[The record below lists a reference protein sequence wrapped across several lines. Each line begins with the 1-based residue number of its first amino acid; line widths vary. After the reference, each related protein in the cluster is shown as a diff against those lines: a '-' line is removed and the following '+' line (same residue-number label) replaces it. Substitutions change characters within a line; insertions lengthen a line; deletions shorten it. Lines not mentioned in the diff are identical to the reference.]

1 MVNKPA
7 AVMKSRL
14 LEVNFHELL
23 GKDSLPA
30 SGYHLAAQ
38 GPRHLKVGIMKYHD
52 QRNFDSVF
60 HLYSAL
66 GVADPHSF
74 NDVVMKIFL
83 RRLPGLTS
91 CYERFSNQ
99 KIISL
104 MKHSQKGDLRPETST
119 GYGFDIKR
127 KAMADKYPDELNDW
141 LNEFDCSI
149 PVYAVAFL
157 KDEMREVGKD
167 TRSIMVF
174 QIYLWLIYQRHF
186 GCILQYLDRENP
198 EALAFGHSVD
208 HAYFTKKLR
217 KFAPQKETHSIDL
230 RKQDSRFGSWWV
242 RWFIDLLFEHCNFP
256 NSSRNE
262 IGWLMNEAF
271 FEKKLVDSYG
281 NILTFENGEL
291 SGFPGTIVFNSFYS
305 LFFFAVSDALLMF
318 EEGFNPNSIN
328 YPLCVLGD
336 DVLVQF
342 KHYDVYEKVVNTA
355 NHELYHNVFESL
367 WDADFLSLK
376 FHKVN
381 NWILPYYCNL
391 DKMHAS
397 LRYCTGGSPASY
409 FGKVCSFINLLRYAP
424 NDTQYYRDLMYLV
437 RLAFAL
443 RSQFGSF
450 ISWNSFQHPLVARR
464 QILGLVTEE
473 GDLIELQSKRM
484 PQRNNKKKS
493 SNSQP
498 KRGKNY
504 ARNKKKRE
512 RVKALKR
519 AAAAVVPHGTT
530 FAVQQPQAAPPWVV
544 EKIPKGLSDKH
555 EAICANFLEPTVPF
569 RIPRASGVRSA
580 VQNLQE
586 SWQLPANASGYGGLA
601 IVADPMFPF
610 RKLVEYGTEIDWQFT
625 SAEQMHHWKAG
636 DVGKR
641 ICLSHPMHTADG
653 SKTNSAHYVT
663 TPAGFYHYA
672 GGGVLPN
679 GARYNG
685 NFTGNVS
692 VAISNMSVG
701 ARDVTWGVN
710 CYTAADTYTT
720 VVNPS
725 VSVGSGVTLVGTIA
739 LNPATYGIGVW
750 FSVDNTLDDSK
761 FEAYINS
768 AKSGNGFVWEPLPWM
783 SSNGFA
789 VPRAQY
795 DHCSKYSITALSG
808 IVSNYNAAMFK
819 NGRLSIGE
827 FPAGHYQAIPTHP
840 ETLIEAIAAL
850 PSIQKINQ
858 LSAEHGGH
866 YSWSPSD
873 ITQTEFVTPQ
883 VSQSP
888 LNGFEKP
895 IGIIVWSLQTAE
907 GYNGPMQITGKMNLE
922 LTTVQRGN
930 AVAGPPKD
938 VKNYVRW
945 LQFCSEH
952 NRCSSNANHM
962 KKITTMAK
970 QFMSDPLVI
979 KTATNLVKYGLPV
992 LAAMV

>member
-30 SGYHLAAQ
+30 SGYQLAAQ
-38 GPRHLKVGIMKYHD
+38 GPKHLKVGIMKYHE
-52 QRNFDSVF
+52 QKNFDSVF
-60 HLYSAL
+60 HFYSAL
-66 GVADPHSF
+66 GVENPHSF

-127 KAMADKYPDELNDW
+127 KAMADKYPNEINDW

-149 PVYAVAFL
+149 PVFAVAFL
-157 KDEMREVGKD
+157 KDEMREKGKD

-198 EALAFGHSVD
+198 DALSFGHSVD

-217 KFAPQKETHSIDL
+217 RFAPHGETHSIDL

-242 RWFIDLLFEHCNFP
+242 KWFIDLLFEHCDFP
-256 NSSRNE
+256 NSARCEMS
-262 IGWLMNEAF
+262 WLMNEAF

-355 NHELYHNVFESL
+355 NHELYHSKFESL

-391 DKMHAS
+391 DKMNAS
-397 LRYCTGGSPASY
+397 LRYCTGGSPDSY

-424 NDTQYYRDLMYLV
+424 ENTRYYDALLYLV
-437 RLAFAL
+437 KLAYAL
-443 RSQFGSF
+443 RSQYGSF

-464 QILGLVTEE
+464 QILGLITEE

-484 PQRNNKKKS
+484 PGKQNKNKGSKPR
-493 SNSQP
+493 QQT
-498 KRGKNY
+498 RGKNY
-504 ARNKKKRE
+504 ARNKKKRD
-512 RVKALKR
+512 RVKALK
-519 AAAAVVPHGTT
+519 A
-530 FAVQQPQAAPPWVV
+530 QANSIGNASAIATNGYALTPPWV
-544 EKIPKGLSDKH
+544 KNKLPKHLNDKH
-555 EAICANFLEPTVPF
+555 ELVCANMLEPTVPF

-580 VQNLQE
+580 ALNLQE
-586 SWQLPANASGYGGLA
+586 SWNLPPNPSGYGGFA
-601 IVADPMFPF
+601 VVADPIFPF

-625 SAEQMHHWKAG
+625 SAEQMHHWKA
-636 DVGKR
+636 DDLGKR
-641 ICLSHPMHTADG
+641 ICLSHPLHTADG
-653 SKTNSAHYVT
+653 SMTNSAHYVS

-685 NFTGNVS
+685 NFTGTITVH
-692 VAISNMSVG
+692 AHNMSQG
-701 ARDVTWGVN
+701 ARDVTWGVT
-710 CYTAADTYTT
+710 CYTSSSTYTT
-720 VVNPS
+720 VVNPT
-725 VSVGSGVTLVGTIA
+725 VSIGSGVNLTSVLA
-739 LNPATYGIGVW
+739 LAPAPYGVAVW

-761 FEAYINS
+761 FEMYINS

-783 SSNGFA
+783 SSDSFA
-789 VPRAQY
+789 VPRAQF

-808 IVSNYNAAMFK
+808 LVSNYNAAMFK
-819 NGRLSIGE
+819 NGRLSIAE
-827 FPAGHYQAIPTHP
+827 FPAGHYQSLPTHP
-840 ETLIEAIAAL
+840 ETIIEAIAAL
-850 PSIQKINQ
+850 PSVQKINQ
-858 LSAEHGGH
+858 ISAEHGGH

-873 ITQTEFVTPQ
+873 ITQTEFITPQ
-883 VSQSP
+883 TSQSP
-888 LNGFEKP
+888 LNNFEKP
-895 IGIIVWSLQTAE
+895 IGVLVWSMQTDA
-907 GYNGPMQITGKMNLE
+907 GYNGAMQITGKMNLE
-922 LTTVQRGN
+922 LTTIQRGN
-930 AVAGPPKD
+930 AVSNSPKD
-938 VKNYVRW
+938 VKNYMRW
-945 LQFCSEH
+945 LQYCSET
-952 NRCSSNANHM
+952 NRCSSNSGHL

-970 QFMSDPLVI
+970 DFMTDPRVV
-979 KTATNLVKYGLPV
+979 KTATKLVQYGLPV
-992 LAAMV
+992 LAAML